1 MLPGTAAIIQ
11 SNELL
16 LWIQN
21 QDHKKMVCY
30 GIGMFLLAGKLAR
43 IRTDFFYNF
52 SKFCFLLPGT
62 AAIIGFIIQRYQAFI
77 HERNAIKQRDQARV
91 QRLARLARLLEY

>member
-1 MLPGTAAIIQ
+1 
-11 SNELL
+11 
-16 LWIQN
+16 
-21 QDHKKMVCY
+21 
-30 GIGMFLLAGKLAR
+30 MFLLAGKLAR

-62 AAIIGFIIQRYQAFI
+62 AAIIHQRYQAFI